1 MLKNVQMHCPLSS
14 SSPPDVGNEDEE
26 HDGNDD
32 TEDMYFRLGSYF
44 TQLGKV
50 TGIDSSYSDI
60 RQTPTG

>member
-1 MLKNVQMHCPLSS
+1 MYKYNTCQFLKL
-14 SSPPDVGNEDEE
+14 
-26 HDGNDD
+26 D

-60 RQTPTG
+60 KIDPHGMNIVVGYL